1 MRKISDKFNFTGKE
15 LFKNILTLL
24 SIALIYFILC
34 FVNFA
39 KGTFDFSKVYDT
51 TFWAIY
57 FLTIGLGIS
66 AMFLAIPYKKD
77 KLKALVH
84 ITDMEH
90 ILRSLKNYIDTS
102 GIEGEF
108 TDYLAGRNRER
119 KLQKYK
125 EHLQYK
131 KQKAKKTADIE
142 RYSKLLETAQ
152 ADIENIRLRIKPITV
167 NTIFSGLKEKNES
180 GNVFYSGTEGLAT
193 KIIPAII
200 GGMCITVI
208 TMILSIDQMET
219 TQDKI
224 IQLASKLWVIT
235 SYILKGLS
243 FAKHSINTVYYSVL
257 ENRKGEVL
265 AFLTKRGT
273 PVVVE
278 ENEFYKYKVVE
289 NGKKVGE

>member
-1 MRKISDKFNFTGKE
+1 M
-15 LFKNILTLL
+15 
-24 SIALIYFILC
+24 
-34 FVNFA
+34 
-39 KGTFDFSKVYDT
+39 
-51 TFWAIY
+51 
-57 FLTIGLGIS
+57 
-66 AMFLAIPYKKD
+66 
-77 KLKALVH
+77 
-84 ITDMEH
+84 
-90 ILRSLKNYIDTS
+90 
-102 GIEGEF
+102 
-108 TDYLAGRNRER
+108 
-119 KLQKYK
+119 
-125 EHLQYK
+125 
-131 KQKAKKTADIE
+131 
-142 RYSKLLETAQ
+142 LETAQ